1 MGTSV
6 YLFSGGQLRRKD
18 NTLVF
23 ESPDGTKYL
32 PVENIQEI
40 YLFGEV
46 DLTKSLLEFCSQKE
60 ILLHIFN
67 SEYEYYMGT
76 FYPREHLNA
85 GHVTVKQ
92 VEHYLDPQR
101 RLDLARRFV
110 EGAARNMLQVLKYY
124 RNRGKEVE
132 GHLERIQELEGK
144 IPNTAEVPALMA
156 LEGNIREQ
164 YYRAFD
170 AIVLQEDFRFDR
182 RTRRPPENHLN
193 TLISFGNSLL
203 YSAVLRETYKTHL
216 DPRIGYLHTS
226 NYRRFS
232 LNLDVAEIFKPILVD
247 RLIFTVLGKKMI
259 TRRDFDAKLEGIY
272 LKESGRKV
280 FVSEWERRLGT
291 TIRHRSIGREVS
303 YRRLI
308 RLELYKVE
316 KHVVEGEEYRPFVAQ
331 W

>member
-1 MGTSV
+1 
-6 YLFSGGQLRRKD
+6 
-18 NTLVF
+18 
-23 ESPDGTKYL
+23 
-32 PVENIQEI
+32 
-40 YLFGEV
+40 
-46 DLTKSLLEFCSQKE
+46 FCSQKE

-92 VEHYLDPQR
+92 VEHYLDPRR
-101 RLDLARRFV
+101 RLDLAGRFV

-124 RNRGKEVE
+124 RNRGKEV
-132 GHLERIQELEGK
+132 GDQLERIQELAGK
-144 IPNTAEVPALMA
+144 IPEATEVPALMA

-170 AIVLQEDFRFDR
+170 AIVLQEDFQFDR

-308 RLELYKVE
+308 RLELYKLE
-316 KHVVEGEEYRPFVAQ
+316 KHLVEGEEYRPFVAQ